1 MNILYVTSE
10 AVPFCKTGGLADV
23 AGSLPPSLAANG
35 DRVSVI
41 LPLYETVKDK
51 WGDRLHFEKWTF
63 VRLAW
68 RSVYC
73 GLFSVEREGVT
84 WYFVDN
90 ESYFRRSDLYG
101 YYDDGERFA
110 FFSRAV
116 TELLRSLPEK
126 PDVVHCNDWQ
136 SALVPVYIR
145 DEAVRNDFYKSIRT
159 VITVHNIEY
168 QGRYGRETVE
178 DLFGLDRGWFDGGTI
193 EFGGDVN
200 LLKGGI
206 VTADAVTAVSP
217 TYARELKCAYFAHG
231 LENVMRMSEGKLH
244 GVLNGIDMKRYD
256 PAHDESLA
264 APYSADDLTGK
275 RQDKAALQKLLGL
288 KEAPGTPILA
298 MVTRLVS
305 HKGLDLVCETL
316 DTIMEKDVQF
326 VVLGKGDAKYE
337 TFFEYARQRYG
348 GRMAVHLG
356 YSEQLAM
363 QIYAGADLFLMPSK
377 SEPCGLSQMIA
388 MRYGTVPI
396 VRETGGLKD
405 TVHAYEAWN
414 GAGNGF
420 SFADYNAGDM
430 CHVVCQAID
439 LYHNNKDA
447 YAALQKRGMTA
458 DFSWTRSAKAYDDI
472 YSSILPV
479 TEKEKRIYDH

>member
-23 AGSLPPSLAANG
+23 AGSLPQSLAANG
-35 DRVSVI
+35 ESVSVI
-41 LPLYETVKDK
+41 LPLYQCVADA
-51 WGDRLHFEKWTF
+51 WRDRLHFERYTY

-68 RSVYC
+68 RSLYC
-73 GLFSVEREGVT
+73 GLFSCEWQGVR

-90 ESYFRRSDLYG
+90 EQYFKRPELYG

-116 TELLRSLPEK
+116 TELLPCLPEK

-136 SALVPVYIR
+136 TALVPVYIR
-145 DEAVRNDFYKSIRT
+145 DEAVRNEFYRSIRT

-178 DLFGLDRGWFDGGTI
+178 DLFGLDAGWFTGGTLA
-193 EFGGDVN
+193 FDGDVN
-200 LLKGGI
+200 LLKGAI

-217 TYARELKCAYFAHG
+217 TYAQELKYAYFAHG
-231 LENVMRMSEGKLH
+231 LESVMQMVEGKLY
-244 GVLNGIDMKRYD
+244 GVLNGVDMARYD
-256 PAHDESLA
+256 PASDIELTA
-264 APYSADDLTGK
+264 NYSVGHMAGK
-275 RQDKAALQKLLGL
+275 AKDKAALQRMLGL
-288 KEAPGTPILA
+288 SVKKNTPIVA

-316 DTIMEKDVQF
+316 DYFMEKEMQL
-326 VVLGKGDAKYE
+326 VVLGKGDGKYE
-337 TFFEYARQRYG
+337 SFFSWAQSKYP
-348 GRMAVHLG
+348 GRVAVHLG
-356 YSEQLAM
+356 YSESLAM
-363 QIYAGADLFLMPSK
+363 QIYAGADLFLMPSR

-388 MRYGTVPI
+388 MRYGAVPI

-414 GAGNGF
+414 GSGNGF
-420 SFADYNAGDM
+420 SFTNYNAGDM
-430 CHVVCQAID
+430 CYVIGEAVD
-439 LYHNNKDA
+439 LYHEKPEA
-447 YAALQKRGMTA
+447 YRALQARGMSE
-458 DFSWTRSAKAYDDI
+458 DFSWTRSAKKYREI
-472 YSSILPV
+472 YESIC
-479 TEKEKRIYDH
+479 R

>member
-23 AGSLPPSLAANG
+23 AGSLPQALAANG

-41 LPLYETVKDK
+41 LPLYERVKDK
-51 WGDRLHFEKWTF
+51 WGERLHFEKGTF

-73 GLFSVEREGVT
+73 GLFSLERDGVT

-90 ESYFRRSDLYG
+90 ETYFRRSELYG
-101 YYDDGERFA
+101 YYDDGERFG

-116 TELLRSLPEK
+116 TELLKSLPQK

-136 SALVPVYIR
+136 SALVPIYIR
-145 DEAVRNDFYKSIRT
+145 DEAVRDDFYKGIRT

-168 QGRYGRETVE
+168 QGRYGSRTVE
-178 DLFGLDRGWFDGGTI
+178 DLFGLDHGWFDGGTI

-200 LLKGGI
+200 LLKGAI

-217 TYARELKCAYFAHG
+217 TYAQELKYAYFAHG
-231 LENVMRMSEGKLH
+231 LESVMQMVEGKLH
-244 GVLNGIDMKRYD
+244 GVLNGIDMERYD
-256 PAHDESLA
+256 PASDPNLTANYSLRRMA
-264 APYSADDLTGK
+264 GK
-275 RQDKAALQKLLGL
+275 AKDKAALQRMMGL
-288 KEAPGTPILA
+288 AERKDTPVVA
-298 MVTRLVS
+298 MVSRLVS

-316 DTIMEKDVQF
+316 DYFMEKDMQL
-326 VVLGKGDAKYE
+326 VVLGKGDGKYESFFSWAQAKYP
-337 TFFEYARQRYG
+337 
-348 GRMAVHLG
+348 GRVAVHLG
-356 YSEQLAM
+356 YSESLAM

-388 MRYGTVPI
+388 MRYGAVPI

-420 SFADYNAGDM
+420 SFTNYNAGDM
-430 CHVVCQAID
+430 CYVIGEAVD
-439 LYHNNKDA
+439 LYHQKPEA
-447 YAALQKRGMTA
+447 YKALRKRGMA
-458 DFSWTRSAKAYDDI
+458 EDFSWARSAKKYR
-472 YSSILPV
+472 
-479 TEKEKRIYDH
+479 EIYDSICK